1 MERVIIAAVP
11 SRRAPAVVRY
21 AATLAILA
29 AFFGLRLLLGE
40 QLRYSPLLL
49 FIPAVFISALLFDKW
64 AGILAT
70 VGSVLLAA
78 YYFIPPLGSFALNA
92 DQVLSLVLFLIIGL
106 AISAV
111 VEGLRHSVATL
122 RSAERQKSILLEEAA
137 HRTKND
143 LTIIASLLAMQAR
156 AQSDEATRSAL
167 EAAVGR
173 VHILAQAQDRF
184 RATAAGGPQNL
195 AAYVEDICNGLGELL
210 RGVRPIAIRV
220 RAEPIELGASEAV
233 SLGLIDNEL
242 VTNALKYAFPDE
254 QGGVIDV
261 AVQRAGKQLRIVVA
275 DDGAGCPQDAAEG
288 LGSRLVRMLAA
299 QLGGKVVRRPSKR
312 GCIVEV
318 SFPLASDV
326 RTREGNGG
334 YEAFA
339 EFPHARR

>member
-111 VEGLRHSVATL
+111 VEGLRHSIATL

-173 VHILAQAQDRF
+173 VHILAQASGPGRGMAGMKRSPNSPM
-184 RATAAGGPQNL
+184 RAVKP
-195 AAYVEDICNGLGELL
+195 
-210 RGVRPIAIRV
+210 
-220 RAEPIELGASEAV
+220 
-233 SLGLIDNEL
+233 
-242 VTNALKYAFPDE
+242 
-254 QGGVIDV
+254 
-261 AVQRAGKQLRIVVA
+261 
-275 DDGAGCPQDAAEG
+275 
-288 LGSRLVRMLAA
+288 
-299 QLGGKVVRRPSKR
+299 RRP
-312 GCIVEV
+312 
-318 SFPLASDV
+318 P
-326 RTREGNGG
+326 
-334 YEAFA
+334 
-339 EFPHARR
+339 